1 LCLYARVTRCAAGI
15 SRASRANISF
25 TFLIAL
31 LAFIVSCGD
40 EDDAGRGGTGPP
52 DAEIRA
58 EALTRDGWQAF
69 EAGDVDAALS
79 RFDSALAFD
88 DRHAE
93 AFNGLGWSWLRFDS
107 LSNAIAHF
115 EEAIGIGLAS
125 ADPYA
130 GQAVAYRDL
139 EPSDLE
145 MAAAAAESALVIDL
159 RFTFAHDSTFDW
171 KDLRLILAQSRFG
184 LHQYL
189 AASAQ
194 VESLGGEPL
203 DRDSRTFVDDLLLA
217 IQALGTGEVPI
228 ARKSDVGGS
237 EQF

>member
-1 LCLYARVTRCAAGI
+1 LCSYAKVTRCATGIPGAG
-15 SRASRANISF
+15 RAHISF

-40 EDDAGRGGTGPP
+40 EDGADRGGTGPP
-52 DAEIRA
+52 DAEVRA

-69 EAGDVDAALS
+69 EAGDVGAALS
-79 RFDSALAFD
+79 RFDSALALD

-93 AFNGLGWSWLRFDS
+93 AFNGLGWSWLRFNS
-107 LSNAIAHF
+107 LSSAIGHF
-115 EEAIGIGLAS
+115 DEAIGLGLAS

-139 EPSDLE
+139 EPADLE

-159 RFTFAHDSTFDW
+159 RFTFAHDSAFDW

-189 AASAQ
+189 AAAAQ

-203 DRDSRTFVDDLLLA
+203 DRDSRTFVEDLLLA
-217 IQALGTGEVPI
+217 IQALGTGGVPI
-228 ARKSDVGGS
+228 ARKPDVDGS